1 MLLSQRV
8 LHRDRSSFSQP
19 RYHVASSAKA
29 PAWERFLREVAGEE
43 VAPFLQEFAGYALT
57 TDTSHELA
65 LWLYGPPGDG
75 RSTFLAGLGAMLG
88 PRAGL
93 LGLSEIQRNRFAL
106 ADIPGKTLL
115 TATEQPTGYLRTSHV
130 LNALISGE
138 PIQVEKKYRDPF
150 VLVPRAKIAW
160 VHLKA
165 LVARPC
171 RRLRRRCCWR

>member
-8 LHRDRSSFSQP
+8 LPRDRSSFSQP

-29 PAWERFLREVAGEE
+29 PAWERFLREVAGED

-65 LWLYGPPGDG
+65 LWLYGPPGGG

-106 ADIPGKTLL
+106 ADVPGKTLL
-115 TATEQPTGYLRTSHV
+115 TATEQPAGYMKASYV
-130 LNALISGE
+130 LNALISGDKLK
-138 PIQVEKKYRDPF
+138 VEEKFKPAYD
-150 VLVPRAKIAW
+150 VYPRAKVLWAMNELPR
-160 VHLKA
+160 VPSANDGLF
-165 LVARPC
+165 
-171 RRLRRRCCWR
+171 RRVK